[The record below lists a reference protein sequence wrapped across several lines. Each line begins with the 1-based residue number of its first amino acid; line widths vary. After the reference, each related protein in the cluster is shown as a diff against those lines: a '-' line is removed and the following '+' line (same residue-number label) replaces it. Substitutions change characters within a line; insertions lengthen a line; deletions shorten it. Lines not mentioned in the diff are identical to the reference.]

1 MLVFASLVSLMR
13 SNDGIMIHKYY
24 EGTPQIINLST
35 EIGRLLGIVDATHL
49 RKPQTELRKKNKVK
63 TIRASLAIEG
73 NTLSEDQITAIIENK
88 RVIGPTKDIKEVENA
103 IQAYDNL
110 SNFDAFSKESYLEA
124 HRLLM
129 LGLVDMPGQFRTGS
143 VGVIQGD
150 RIAHLAPPGW
160 NVDNLMTNL
169 FRYLKEGEDN
179 LIIKS
184 CVFHYEMEFIHPFMD
199 GNGRMGRLWQ
209 TVILMNVNPV
219 FEYLPI
225 EQEIKKSQEE
235 YYDVL
240 SQCDK
245 EGLST
250 KFVEYLLGKIKLSL
264 VELVDIQRENFTD
277 TERLSYFLEQID
289 IGEFTRKDYL
299 KMFPKISTAT
309 ATRDLRKGV
318 DEGLLT
324 RKGIDRVAKYQKKI
338 NN

>member
-1 MLVFASLVSLMR
+1 MVQ
-13 SNDGIMIHKYY
+13 KYY

-49 RKPQTELRKKNKVK
+49 RKPQTELRKRNKVK

-73 NTLSEDQITAIIENK
+73 NTLSEAQITAIMDNK
-88 RVIGPTKDIKEVENA
+88 RVIGPAKDIKEVENA
-103 IQAYDNL
+103 IQVYDNL
-110 SNFDAFSKESYLEA
+110 STFDPFSKKSYLEA
-124 HRLLM
+124 HGQLM
-129 LGLVDMPGQFRTGS
+129 SGLVDMPGQFRTGS

-169 FRYLKEGEDN
+169 FEYLNEGEDN

-209 TVILMNVNPV
+209 TLILMKVNPV

-235 YYDVL
+235 YYNVL
-240 SQCDK
+240 GQCDK
-245 EGLST
+245 EGLAT
-250 KFVEYLLGKIKLSL
+250 KFVEYVLGKIKLSL
-264 VELVDIQRENFTD
+264 AELVDVQREHFTD
-277 TERLSYFLEQID
+277 IERLNYFLDQID
-289 IGEFTRKDYL
+289 TSDFTRKDYL
-299 KMFPKISTAT
+299 RMFPKISTAT

-318 DEGLLT
+318 EVGILS
-324 RKGIDRVAKYQKKI
+324 RKGSDRRTTYQKK
-338 NN
+338 

>member
-1 MLVFASLVSLMR
+1 
-13 SNDGIMIHKYY
+13 MIHKYY

-35 EIGRLLGIVDATHL
+35 EIGRLLGVVDATHL

-73 NTLSEDQITAIIENK
+73 NTLSEDQITAIMDNK
-88 RVIGPTKDIKEVENA
+88 RVIGPSKDIKEVENA
-103 IQAYDNL
+103 IRAYDNL
-110 SNFDAFSKESYLEA
+110 PNFDAFSKESYLEA
-124 HRLLM
+124 HGLLM
-129 LGLVDMPGQFRTGS
+129 SGLVETPGQFRSGS

-160 NVDNLMTNL
+160 NVDNLMTDL
-169 FRYLKEGEDN
+169 FRYLQEGEDN

-209 TVILMNVNPV
+209 TVILRKANPV

-235 YYDVL
+235 YYNVL

-264 VELVDIQRENFTD
+264 AELVDNQRDNFTD
-277 TERLSYFLEQID
+277 MERLNYFLDQVD
-289 IGEFTRKDYL
+289 IADFTRKDYL

-309 ATRDLRKGV
+309 ATRDLRKGL
-318 DEGLLT
+318 EAGILT
-324 RKGIDRVAKYQKKI
+324 RKGRDRLASYQKSK
-338 NN
+338 

>member
-1 MLVFASLVSLMR
+1 MR

-24 EGTPQIINLST
+24 EGTPKIINLST
-35 EIGRLLGIVDATHL
+35 EIGRLLGVIDTTNL

-73 NTLSEDQITAIIENK
+73 NTLSEDQITAMIEHK
-88 RVIGPTKDIKEVENA
+88 RVIGPSKDIKEVENA
-103 IQAYDNL
+103 IRVYENL
-110 SNFDAFSKESYLEA
+110 SNFDPFSKESYLEA

-129 LGLVDMPGQFRTGS
+129 TDLVGTPGQFRTGS

-169 FRYLKEGEDN
+169 FAYLENGEDN

-209 TVILMNVNPV
+209 TVILMQVNPV

-225 EQEIKKSQEE
+225 EQEIKRSQDE
-235 YYDVL
+235 YYHVL

-250 KFVEYLLGKIKLSL
+250 KFVEYLLDKIKLSL
-264 VELVDIQRENFTD
+264 AELVDTQKDNFTD
-277 TERLSYFLEQID
+277 TERLNYFLDQVD
-289 IGEFTRKDYL
+289 IREFTRKDYL
-299 KMFPKISTAT
+299 KMFPKISSAT

-318 DEGLLT
+318 EEGILT
-324 RKGIDRVAKYQKKI
+324 RKGNDRLANYQK
-338 NN
+338 NNPPSL

>member
-1 MLVFASLVSLMR
+1 MPSY
-13 SNDGIMIHKYY
+13 DGIMTHKYY
-24 EGTPQIINLST
+24 EGTSLIINLST
-35 EIGRLLGIVDATHL
+35 EIGRLLGVIDATHL

-88 RVIGPTKDIKEVENA
+88 RVIGPSKDIKEVENA

-129 LGLVDMPGQFRTGS
+129 SGLVEKPGQFRTGS

-150 RIAHLAPPGW
+150 RIAHMAPPGW

-169 FRYLKEGEDN
+169 FAYLKEGEDN

-209 TVILMNVNPV
+209 TVILMRANPV

-235 YYDVL
+235 YYNVL

-264 VELVDIQRENFTD
+264 AELVDTQRENFTD
-277 TERLSYFLEQID
+277 IERLNYFLDQIN
-289 IGEFTRKDYL
+289 IGAFTRKEYL
-299 KMFPKISTAT
+299 RMFPKISTAT

-318 DEGLLT
+318 EEGILT
-324 RKGIDRVAKYQKKI
+324 RKGSDRLATYQKK
-338 NN
+338 

>member
-1 MLVFASLVSLMR
+1 MV
-13 SNDGIMIHKYY
+13 HKYY
-24 EGTPQIINLST
+24 EGTPQIINLSID
-35 EIGRLLGIVDATHL
+35 IGRLLGVVDATHL

-73 NTLSEDQITAIIENK
+73 NTLSEDQITAIIDHK
-88 RVIGPTKDIKEVENA
+88 RVIGPSKDIKEVENA

-129 LGLVDMPGQFRTGS
+129 SGLVEMPGQFRTGS
-143 VGVIQGD
+143 VGVVQED

-209 TVILMNVNPV
+209 TVILMQANPV

-235 YYDVL
+235 YYKVL
-240 SQCDK
+240 GQCDK

-250 KFVEYLLGKIKLSL
+250 KFVEYLLGKIRLSL
-264 VELVDIQRENFTD
+264 TELVDTQKENFTD
-277 TERLSYFLEQID
+277 MDRLNYFLDQTD
-289 IGEFTRKDYL
+289 IGGFTRKDYL
-299 KMFPKISTAT
+299 KIFPKISTAT

-318 DEGLLT
+318 EEGILT
-324 RKGIDRVAKYQKKI
+324 REGNDRVAKYKK
-338 NN
+338 NNKR

>member
-1 MLVFASLVSLMR
+1 MR
-13 SNDGIMIHKYY
+13 SNDGIVIQKYY

-35 EIGRLLGIVDATHL
+35 EIGRLLGVVDATHL
-49 RKPQTELRKKNKVK
+49 RRPPTELRKKNKVK

-73 NTLSEDQITAIIENK
+73 NTLSEDQITAIIDNK
-88 RVIGPTKDIKEVENA
+88 RVIGPAKDIKEVENA

-110 SNFDAFSKESYLEA
+110 SNFDAFSKASYLEA
-124 HRLLM
+124 HKLLM
-129 LGLVDMPGQFRTGS
+129 SGLVDMPGQFRTGS

-169 FRYLKEGEDN
+169 FRYLNEGEDN

-184 CVFHYEMEFIHPFMD
+184 CIFHYEMEFIHPFMD

-209 TVILMNVNPV
+209 TVILMNANPV

-235 YYDVL
+235 YYNVL

-264 VELVDIQRENFTD
+264 AELVDTQRENFTD
-277 TERLSYFLEQID
+277 IERLNYFLDQID
-289 IGEFTRKDYL
+289 TGDFTRKDYL

-318 DEGLLT
+318 EKGILA
-324 RKGIDRVAKYQKKI
+324 RKGSDRLVSYRKK
-338 NN
+338 